1 MECRRQSRGSDPL
14 VFGTALGYP
23 SPLPDSYE
31 LSAES
36 DLHNAASRVIETH
49 TLSGAISFQGCSYH
63 QAGLLARES
72 HGRESNPTQGATP
85 VPMHTLPTRT
95 VRPSCDSRRAEYLKP
110 IPFGTISFRGCPQN
124 PLSLLS
130 IDESVLREL
139 NPVSLFHNLGS
150 ARLYQLA

>member
-1 MECRRQSRGSDPL
+1 VILSYSGLPL
-14 VFGTALGYP
+14 VILSCSRTVTNCRQIQAYTTRRAE
-23 SPLPDSYE
+23 E
-31 LSAES
+31 L
-36 DLHNAASRVIETH
+36 DPTPF
-49 TLSGAISFQGCSYH
+49 GAIRFQGGPQNHLS
-63 QAGLLARES
+63 LLSRES

-110 IPFGTISFRGCPQN
+110 MPFGTISFRSCPQN

-130 IDESVLREL
+130 IYEPVLREL
-139 NPVSLFHNLGS
+139 NPVSLCHNLGS